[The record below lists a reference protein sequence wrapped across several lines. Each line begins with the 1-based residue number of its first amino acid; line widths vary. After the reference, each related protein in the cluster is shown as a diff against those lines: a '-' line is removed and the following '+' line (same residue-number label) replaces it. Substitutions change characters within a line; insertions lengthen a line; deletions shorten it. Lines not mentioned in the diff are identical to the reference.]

1 MVEIQLSTRAIAQLP
16 EEDRFGLV
24 GQGADAKAQLHEG
37 EWTAEN
43 PMMLLLI
50 IDAEISI
57 PAWSNAPEIPDPDH
71 RHALAVADVL
81 GATII
86 HADPLPEEEPF
97 DKDGRLIPPP
107 IY

>member
-1 MVEIQLSTRAIAQLP
+1 M
-16 EEDRFGLV
+16 

-50 IDAEISI
+50 IDAEMAI

-71 RHALAVADVL
+71 AHALAVADAL

-86 HADPLPEEEPF
+86 HADPLPEYEPF
-97 DKDGRLIPPP
+97 DKDGNIIPPP
-107 IY
+107 VY